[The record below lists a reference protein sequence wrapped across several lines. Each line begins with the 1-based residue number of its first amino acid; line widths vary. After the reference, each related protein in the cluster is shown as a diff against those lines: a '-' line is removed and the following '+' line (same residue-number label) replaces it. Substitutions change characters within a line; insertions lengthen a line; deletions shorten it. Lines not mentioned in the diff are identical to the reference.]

1 MSKLPVKAVE
11 SFEAVVNDRG
21 AIDGFPYMSLRCL
34 RVEYSA
40 VIFTVGVDRSV
51 V

>member
-1 MSKLPVKAVE
+1 MSELPVKAVE
-11 SFEAVVNDRG
+11 SFKAIVNYRR

-40 VIFTVGVDRSV
+40 VIFTIGVLRSV